1 MYYRQ
6 GAPARR
12 FQGKVDKVGRCA
24 YVLPAFR
31 GRDAASGVDRDTNT
45 SFSTSM
51 QQAARSTFAAAN
63 GVDRPGH
70 APSRFWALTLGSVG
84 VVYGDIG
91 TSPLYAVRESVLAAV
106 GPTAPAGEEVI
117 LGILSLIIWALI
129 LIVSVKYVIILLRAD
144 NNGEGGTLALMA
156 LAQRALQSRGI
167 RTVITLGM
175 ISAALFYGDA
185 MITPALSVLSAVE
198 GLEVVTPAFH
208 SYVVPLAVLILFA
221 LFAVQSR
228 GTARVASFFG
238 PITLVWFFALAI
250 AGIWHIA
257 QNPTVLGA
265 FNPGHGVRFLLSHGM
280 IGLAT
285 LGAVFLV
292 VTGSEALYA
301 DLGHFG
307 RGPIRTAWFAV
318 ALPALTLNYLGQGAL
333 LLGNSKAIENPFF
346 LLYPDWALLPM
357 VVLATAATVIASQA
371 VITGAYSLT
380 RQAVQLGLLP
390 RLEIRHT
397 SESQFGQIYM
407 PRVNTLLLIGV
418 LLLVVLFKS
427 SGALASAY
435 GIAVTGTMVVTAT
448 MALIVVWRV
457 WNWPLWAA
465 AALMIPFLLID
476 LVFLGANMLKVFQG
490 GWVPLLIGAMVM
502 VVMLTWRK
510 GARIL
515 ALKTRRMET
524 PIDNL
529 IESLE
534 KTQIS
539 RVPGTA
545 VFLTADP
552 DSAPTALLHSLK
564 HYKVLHQRNIILT
577 MTTET
582 TPRVSAVDRVTIE
595 PLGGSFQRVLLR
607 FGFMETPNVP
617 KALGLA
623 RKEGLSFDIMTTSF
637 FLSRRSVRPDSRS
650 GMPAWQDRLFI
661 LLARNADDA
670 SSYFQLPT
678 DRVVEIGTQVAV

>member
-1 MYYRQ
+1 MPHASRSEI
-6 GAPARR
+6 PAAGSPDDTAQAQRR
-12 FQGKVDKVGRCA
+12 FWG
-24 YVLPAFR
+24 
-31 GRDAASGVDRDTNT
+31 
-45 SFSTSM
+45 
-51 QQAARSTFAAAN
+51 
-63 GVDRPGH
+63 
-70 APSRFWALTLGSVG
+70 LTLGSVG

-91 TSPLYAVRESVLAAV
+91 TSPLYAMREAVLAAV
-106 GPTAPAGEEVI
+106 GPNAAAGEEVI
-117 LGILSLIIWALI
+117 LGILSLIVWALI
-129 LIVSVKYVIILLRAD
+129 LIVSVKYVIILLRAN

-156 LAQRALQSRGI
+156 LAQRAVRG
-167 RTVITLGM
+167 RGLAVIGLGM

-198 GLEVVTPAFH
+198 GLEVVQPALH
-208 SYVVPLAVLILFA
+208 AYVVPLAVLILFA

-238 PITLVWFFALAI
+238 PITLVWFVALAA
-250 AGIWHIA
+250 AGAWHVS

-265 FNPGHGVRFLLSHGM
+265 INPVHGVSFLLSHGV
-280 IGLAT
+280 IGA
-285 LGAVFLV
+285 
-292 VTGSEALYA
+292 EALYA

-307 RGPIRTAWFAV
+307 PRPIRTAWFSV
-318 ALPALTLNYLGQGAL
+318 ALPALTINYLGQGAL
-333 LLGNSKAIENPFF
+333 LLANPKAIENPFF
-346 LLYPDWALLPM
+346 LLYPEWALLPM
-357 VVLATAATVIASQA
+357 IGLATAATVIASQA

-380 RQAVQLGLLP
+380 RQAIQLGLLP

-418 LLLVVLFKS
+418 LLLVILFKS

-448 MALIVVWRV
+448 LALIVVWRM
-457 WNWPLWAA
+457 WKWPLWAA
-465 AALMIPFLLID
+465 AALMVPFLLID
-476 LVFLGANMLKVFQG
+476 LTFLGANLLKVFQG
-490 GWVPLLIGAMVM
+490 GWVPLLIGGMVM
-502 VVMLTWRK
+502 VVMLTWRR

-515 ALKTRRMET
+515 AAKTRRMET
-524 PIDNL
+524 PIDGL

-534 KTQIS
+534 KKKQLC

-564 HYKVLHQRNIILT
+564 HYKVLHEQNIVLT
-577 MTTET
+577 MITES
-582 TPRVSAVDRVTIE
+582 TPRVSASERVRIE
-595 PLGGSFQRVLLR
+595 PLGDSFQRVILR

-623 RKEGLSFDIMTTSF
+623 RKEGLSFDIMSTSF
-637 FLSRRSVRPDSRS
+637 FLSRRSVRPDARS
-650 GMPAWQDRLFI
+650 GMPVWQDRLFI